1 MDHSGHRWKM
11 STFDNYH
18 DQIVNFSTNT
28 DFSYSRSMDAD
39 KTEDEQNKRDNEYIL
54 ETTEEQRR
62 LYNLIRY

>member
-1 MDHSGHRWKM
+1 M
-11 STFDNYH
+11 
-18 DQIVNFSTNT
+18 

-39 KTEDEQNKRDNEYIL
+39 KTEDEQNKQNNEYIL